1 MTTTEFGGTPPPP
14 PPPPAGGT
22 APHRLLRRSRDDRIA
37 AGVAGGLGEYF
48 GVDPVLFRVLIATS
62 AFFAGAGVLAYLIA
76 WAAIPEQGTVN
87 APIDR
92 FVSGLR
98 RRRVPVWLVAIA
110 AGLFLWI
117 VAFSWWAP
125 GHFFP
130 IMVLVIVL
138 VLVFGRRNRSR
149 DVQAPLP
156 PPPGAFATS
165 DASAAPTVNLAAEGA
180 PVTTD
185 PTRPTWVGET
195 RQWMSE
201 AKQASRER
209 RRRSW
214 PIRIATLIAVVVAI
228 AVLASIDAATGIA
241 FPAYFWAIFGITMG
255 GLLVGLVLRR
265 TPWSMLFLIIPSVAG
280 LIAFAPTSASLH
292 DGSGSRDWTPAMP
305 SDIKSSYHLA
315 FGQGEL
321 DLSHVAPLSSP
332 QTVDIRLA
340 AGQVKIVVPPT
351 LNTTVHA
358 NLHLGE
364 VTVDGDDCAN
374 SSCGWGITRT
384 VLPPATATGAPLTIN
399 VDVADGNIAVDHTS

>member
-14 PPPPAGGT
+14 PLPPTSGP

-92 FVSGLR
+92 FINGLR

-130 IMVLVIVL
+130 VIALVIVL
-138 VLVFGRRNRSR
+138 VIVFGRRGRSR
-149 DVQAPLP
+149 GAQPSAP
-156 PPPGAFATS
+156 PPPPDATAVS
-165 DASAAPTVNLAAEGA
+165 DT
-180 PVTTD
+180 
-185 PTRPTWVGET
+185 TRPSWVGET

-201 AKQASRER
+201 ATLAGRER

-214 PIRIATLIAVVVAI
+214 PVRIATVVSLVVAI
-228 AVLASIDAATGIA
+228 AVLASVDAATGIA
-241 FPAYFWAIFGITMG
+241 IPTYFWAIFGISLG
-255 GLLVGLVLRR
+255 GLLVGLVMRR
-265 TPWSMLFLIIPSVAG
+265 TPWSMLILVIPSIAG

-292 DGSGSRDWTPAMP
+292 DGSGSRSWTPATA
-305 SDIKSSYHLA
+305 SDIKAQYHLA

-321 DLSHVAPLSSP
+321 DLTHVAPLTSA

-340 AGQVKIVVPPT
+340 AGQVKILVPPT
-351 LNTTVHA
+351 LNATVHA

-364 VTVDGDDCAN
+364 VQVDGDDCGH
-374 SSCGWGITRT
+374 SSCGWGVTRT
-384 VLPPATATGAPLTIN
+384 VLPPAGATGAPLTIN
-399 VDVADGNIAVDHTS
+399 VDVADGNITVDHTS

>member
-14 PPPPAGGT
+14 PPPTTGGP

-76 WAAIPEQGTVN
+76 WAAIPEQGTLN

-92 FVSGLR
+92 FIGGLR

-110 AGLFLWI
+110 AGVFLWL

-130 IMVLVIVL
+130 VIALVIVL
-138 VLVFGRRNRSR
+138 VIVFGRRGRSR
-149 DVQAPLP
+149 NVAPP
-156 PPPGAFATS
+156 PPPGAFPDPAT
-165 DASAAPTVNLAAEGA
+165 APTVALGA
-180 PVTTD
+180 DSTPVAD
-185 PTRPTWVGET
+185 PARPAWVGET

-201 AKQASRER
+201 AREASRER

-214 PIRIATLIAVVVAI
+214 PVRVATIITLVVTVAALAAV
-228 AVLASIDAATGIA
+228 DAATGIA
-241 FPAYFWAIFGITMG
+241 IPAYFWAIFGISLG

-265 TPWSMLFLIIPSVAG
+265 TPWSLLVLLIPSIAG
-280 LIAFAPTSASLH
+280 LVAFAPTSASLH
-292 DGSGSRDWTPAMP
+292 DGSGSRDWTPASA
-305 SDIKSSYHLA
+305 SDIKSQYHLA

-321 DLSHVAPLSSP
+321 DLTHVAPLSAP

-340 AGQVKIVVPPT
+340 AGQVKVLVPPT
-351 LNTTVHA
+351 LNVTVHA

-364 VTVDGDDCAN
+364 VTVDGDDCGN
-374 SSCGWGITRT
+374 SSCGWGVSRT
-384 VLPPATATGAPLTIN
+384 VLPPAGATGAPLTVN
-399 VDVADGNIAVDHTS
+399 VDVADGNVTVNHTS